1 MAQITIRS
9 SENEEE
15 LPEYQP
21 LVENT
26 KPNEQTDSLLGYRA
40 LSVGR
45 RPTQGV
51 RSSNYLSLI
60 KDDMDEGR
68 DYQTL
73 VKDVNTQVSSLPT
86 SKHKFSLI

>member
-1 MAQITIRS
+1 MAQITITS
-9 SENEEE
+9 GENAEEE

-26 KPNEQTDSLLGYRA
+26 KPYERTYSLPGYRA
-40 LSVGR
+40 PSVEQ

-73 VKDVNTQVSSLPT
+73 VKDDNPQVGS
-86 SKHKFSLI
+86 FYC